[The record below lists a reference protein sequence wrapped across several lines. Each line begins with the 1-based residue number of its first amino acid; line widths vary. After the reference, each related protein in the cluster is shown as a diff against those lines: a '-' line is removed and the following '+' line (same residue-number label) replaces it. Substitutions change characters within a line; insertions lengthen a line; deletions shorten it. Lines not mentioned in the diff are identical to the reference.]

1 MNSIAL
7 VLMNSAIAFV
17 LAVASILLV
26 AAIAR
31 YAAGY
36 FGSDKASRIAAFG
49 VALGYALGHFPGS
62 NAANFEQ
69 LPSICA
75 PLGAVAERLG
85 QSIFLHD
92 RQPRLDDGCRHECRT
107 NGRDRDTLQLR

>member
-75 PLGAVAERLG
+75 PLGAVAGVIAAWAWLLRRGSEELV
-85 QSIFLHD
+85 D
-92 RQPRLDDGCRHECRT
+92 ADG
-107 NGRDRDTLQLR
+107 